1 MESEKWEKVKS
12 GKLKPQIIELNKIYD
27 HRGNLSVVEQLK
39 DIPFEIKRVY
49 WLYDVPGGEN
59 RGGHAHK
66 NLHQFIVAAN
76 GSFYVNLTDGREKF
90 SFFLNHPYKGVLIPP
105 GYWRTLDDFS
115 SGAVCLVLASE
126 LFSEEDY
133 IRDFDDFLNYVKLD

>member
-1 MESEKWEKVKS
+1 ME
-12 GKLKPQIIELNKIYD
+12 KPSLIELARIYD
-27 HRGNLSVVEQLK
+27 HRGNLSVVEQMK
-39 DIPFEIKRVY
+39 DVPFDIKRVY

-66 NLHQFIVAAN
+66 NLYQFIVAAN
-76 GSFYVNLTDGREKF
+76 GSFHVNLTDGIQKF
-90 SFFLNHPYKGVLIPP
+90 SFFLNHPYRGVLVPP

-126 LFSEEDY
+126 LFTEDDY
-133 IRDFDDFLNYVKLD
+133 IREYDEFLKYKGISGPE